1 LLPLYAQHCRAI
13 ITDHGAFVL
22 FNVYVPNAGDRPDRA
37 RLTAKLAFLQAL
49 QERVDALLGSGR
61 QVRLV
66 LYNTEHTAAISSCA
80 AGEAGAPAST
90 TRKG

>member
-1 LLPLYAQHCRAI
+1 MLLLLCAHPCRAI

-37 RLTAKLAFLQAL
+37 RLPAKLAFLQAL

-66 LYNTEHTAAISSCA
+66 PCMEECLQF
-80 AGEAGAPAST
+80 
-90 TRKG
+90 